1 MPSVDNGREIIST
14 TLTAQVHAIESMI
27 HQTLPLFIQIFADV
41 YNSSVLFALPLAIP
55 IRISHLY
62 HAAALDHAPYVVRAS
77 RLIRYMSCK
86 PSFRWL
92 RTQESVSWHVLL
104 SYCMAN

>member
-27 HQTLPLFIQIFADV
+27 HQTLHLFIQIFANV

-62 HAAALDHAPYVVRAS
+62 HAAALDHAPYVVR
-77 RLIRYMSCK
+77 YMSFK

-92 RTQESVSWHVLL
+92 RTQESVSWHVL
-104 SYCMAN
+104 

>member
-41 YNSSVLFALPLAIP
+41 YDSSVLFALPLAIP

-62 HAAALDHAPYVVRAS
+62 HAAALDHAPYVVTLGTS
-77 RLIRYMSCK
+77 
-86 PSFRWL
+86 
-92 RTQESVSWHVLL
+92 HVLQTL
-104 SYCMAN
+104 IPMATYTRIRVIACSLIILNG